1 MQYQDKTKQQL
12 IDELNEMRLKI
23 VELKAARSTLVDIAE
38 LEQTVKDLKLRIEE
52 QELLLN
58 TIDTQIWYLTDP
70 GTYGLVNQSRAD
82 FLGKRRE
89 EIEGKRLDDF
99 YSHDVAAVCEVGNA
113 EVFQSRRNIYTE
125 EWIPNAAGEPRL
137 ISITKAPKL
146 DEHGNVEYVVCAGT
160 DITERK
166 RTEEALRE
174 SKERF
179 GNFLNATNDLV
190 FIKDQH
196 CRYVFV
202 NKANQV
208 FFGLSEEDIIGKTDF
223 ELIPQ
228 KLAEQ
233 CRESDQRAVA
243 ENDTVT
249 TEESGTQ
256 GIFEVRK
263 FPVRLGYQEV
273 GVGAFIRD
281 ITERK
286 QAEEALK
293 RSEQRYR
300 ELTELLP
307 QTVFETDMA
316 GKLTFVNSAA
326 LKLTGYSMEEFL
338 AANPGQLVIQEDRE
352 RFADNIKKMLLGQEL
367 VVDQNTLLKK
377 DGTTVPVLSYAAPI
391 SENDKIVGVRGVVV
405 DITSIKQAEEERE
418 KLRTLLFQAQKMEAL
433 GTLVGGMAHDF
444 NNMLQVILGY
454 SQLLLEDK
462 KEGELGY
469 KDLQTIIQAGKGG
482 ADLVNKLLAFGQ
494 QAPIFPVDLDINYQI
509 RGLIPLIFRTL
520 PEIVKIDV
528 DLTQEPTTIFADP
541 NQIDQVV
548 MNLAINA
555 SEAMPNG
562 GQVKLATTTV
572 TLNDEYCR
580 SHSGVKPGKYV
591 MLSLSDTGRGMD
603 KEMLAK
609 IFEPFFSTKQRGS
622 TRGTGLGLSVV
633 QGIVEKQG
641 GHVTCESEPGK
652 GSEFRIYFPAIE
664 SGSTTQEKTSS
675 SAQIMPKRRILEHHG
690 LPE

>member
-1 MQYQDKTKQQL
+1 MQDQDKTKDQL
-12 IDELNEMRLKI
+12 IDELNEMR
-23 VELKAARSTLVDIAE
+23 RRIAE
-38 LEQTVKDLKLRIEE
+38 LETVQKSLNEEKSRYRQVADEASDAIFIVQDGRI
-52 QELLLN
+52 
-58 TIDTQIWYLTDP
+58 
-70 GTYGLVNQSRAD
+70 
-82 FLGKRRE
+82 K
-89 EIEGKRLDDF
+89 
-99 YSHDVAAVCEVGNA
+99 
-113 EVFQSRRNIYTE
+113 
-125 EWIPNAAGEPRL
+125 
-137 ISITKAPKL
+137 
-146 DEHGNVEYVVCAGT
+146 
-160 DITERK
+160 
-166 RTEEALRE
+166 
-174 SKERF
+174 
-179 GNFLNATNDLV
+179 
-190 FIKDQH
+190 
-196 CRYVFV
+196 FV
-202 NKANQV
+202 NKA
-208 FFGLSEEDIIGKTDF
+208 FTELTGYSEDSGLASQAIEAFVHPDDWDLVKQYHMRRLQGDNTLFRYDFRFIYIDGTVKWTEMNSSLIIWEGKPAALCLVTDF
-223 ELIPQ
+223 
-228 KLAEQ
+228 
-233 CRESDQRAVA
+233 
-243 ENDTVT
+243 
-249 TEESGTQ
+249 
-256 GIFEVRK
+256 
-263 FPVRLGYQEV
+263 
-273 GVGAFIRD
+273 
-281 ITERK
+281 TERK
-286 QAEEALK
+286 QMEVVLRE
-293 RSEQRYR
+293 SEQRLELALEGGAIGLWDWNLKTGRAVLGEWATRMRRNVGYEQPPNIRNWKRAVHPDDWEKVSEVLNGHLSGRLPFYEVEYR
-300 ELTELLP
+300 MRTKSGEWKWFRSRGKVVEYDKEGKP
-307 QTVFETDMA
+307 QRMV
-316 GKLTFVNSAA
+316 
-326 LKLTGYSMEEFL
+326 
-338 AANPGQLVIQEDRE
+338 
-352 RFADNIKKMLLGQEL
+352 
-367 VVDQNTLLKK
+367 
-377 DGTTVPVLSYAAPI
+377 GTTLDV
-391 SENDKIVGVRGVVV
+391 SERRK
-405 DITSIKQAEEERE
+405 AEEESDRL
-418 KLRTLLFQAQKMEAL
+418 KALLFQSQKLEAL
-433 GTLVGGMAHDF
+433 GTLVGGIAHDF

-462 KEGELGY
+462 KEGDLGY

-494 QAPIFPVDLDINYQI
+494 QSPIFPINLDLNHQI

-675 SAQIMPKRRILEHHG
+675 SAQSAGTETILVVEDTPSVAELERQILENAGYTVITANNGHEALEIYQTRRGEISLVILDLIMLEMSGKDCLMELVKIDPSVKVLIASGFSPSDELHKEINPLVKGFVHKPFG
-690 LPE
+690 LIQLLDEVVSALQDK

>member
-1 MQYQDKTKQQL
+1 
-12 IDELNEMRLKI
+12 
-23 VELKAARSTLVDIAE
+23 
-38 LEQTVKDLKLRIEE
+38 
-52 QELLLN
+52 
-58 TIDTQIWYLTDP
+58 
-70 GTYGLVNQSRAD
+70 
-82 FLGKRRE
+82 
-89 EIEGKRLDDF
+89 
-99 YSHDVAAVCEVGNA
+99 
-113 EVFQSRRNIYTE
+113 
-125 EWIPNAAGEPRL
+125 
-137 ISITKAPKL
+137 
-146 DEHGNVEYVVCAGT
+146 
-160 DITERK
+160 
-166 RTEEALRE
+166 
-174 SKERF
+174 
-179 GNFLNATNDLV
+179 
-190 FIKDQH
+190 
-196 CRYVFV
+196 
-202 NKANQV
+202 
-208 FFGLSEEDIIGKTDF
+208 
-223 ELIPQ
+223 
-228 KLAEQ
+228 
-233 CRESDQRAVA
+233 
-243 ENDTVT
+243 
-249 TEESGTQ
+249 
-256 GIFEVRK
+256 
-263 FPVRLGYQEV
+263 
-273 GVGAFIRD
+273 
-281 ITERK
+281 
-286 QAEEALK
+286 
-293 RSEQRYR
+293 
-300 ELTELLP
+300 
-307 QTVFETDMA
+307 
-316 GKLTFVNSAA
+316 
-326 LKLTGYSMEEFL
+326 MEEFL

-418 KLRTLLFQAQKMEAL
+418 KIKTLLFQSQKMEAL
-433 GTLVGGMAHDF
+433 GTLVGGIAHDF

-462 KEGELGY
+462 KKGDLGY

-580 SHSGVKPGKYV
+580 SHSGVKPGKDV

>member
-1 MQYQDKTKQQL
+1 MQDQDKTKDQL
-12 IDELNEMRLKI
+12 IDELNEMR
-23 VELKAARSTLVDIAE
+23 RRIAE
-38 LEQTVKDLKLRIEE
+38 LETVQKSLNEEKSRYRQVADEASDAIFIVQDGRI
-52 QELLLN
+52 
-58 TIDTQIWYLTDP
+58 
-70 GTYGLVNQSRAD
+70 
-82 FLGKRRE
+82 K
-89 EIEGKRLDDF
+89 
-99 YSHDVAAVCEVGNA
+99 
-113 EVFQSRRNIYTE
+113 
-125 EWIPNAAGEPRL
+125 
-137 ISITKAPKL
+137 
-146 DEHGNVEYVVCAGT
+146 
-160 DITERK
+160 
-166 RTEEALRE
+166 
-174 SKERF
+174 
-179 GNFLNATNDLV
+179 
-190 FIKDQH
+190 
-196 CRYVFV
+196 FV
-202 NKANQV
+202 NKA
-208 FFGLSEEDIIGKTDF
+208 FTELTGYSEDSGLASQAIEAFVHPDDWDLVKQYHMRRLQGDNTLFRYDFRFIYIDGTVKWTEMNSSLIIWEGKPAALCLVTDF
-223 ELIPQ
+223 
-228 KLAEQ
+228 
-233 CRESDQRAVA
+233 
-243 ENDTVT
+243 
-249 TEESGTQ
+249 
-256 GIFEVRK
+256 
-263 FPVRLGYQEV
+263 
-273 GVGAFIRD
+273 
-281 ITERK
+281 TERK
-286 QAEEALK
+286 QMEVVLRE
-293 RSEQRYR
+293 SEQRLELALEGGAIGLWDWNLKTGRAVLGEWATRMRRNVGYEQPPNIRNWKRAVHPDDWEKVSEVLNGHLSGRLPFYEVEYR
-300 ELTELLP
+300 MRTKSGEWKWFRSRGKVVEYDKEGKP
-307 QTVFETDMA
+307 QRMV
-316 GKLTFVNSAA
+316 
-326 LKLTGYSMEEFL
+326 
-338 AANPGQLVIQEDRE
+338 
-352 RFADNIKKMLLGQEL
+352 
-367 VVDQNTLLKK
+367 
-377 DGTTVPVLSYAAPI
+377 GTTLDV
-391 SENDKIVGVRGVVV
+391 SERRK
-405 DITSIKQAEEERE
+405 AEEESDRL
-418 KLRTLLFQAQKMEAL
+418 KALLFQSQKLEAL
-433 GTLVGGMAHDF
+433 GTLVGGIAHDF

-462 KEGELGY
+462 KEGDLGY

-494 QAPIFPVDLDINYQI
+494 QSPIFPVDLDINYQI

-675 SAQIMPKRRILEHHG
+675 SAQSAGTETILVVEDTPSVAELERQILENAGYTVITANNGHEALEIYQTRRGEISLVILDLIMLEMSGKDCLMELVKIDPSVKVLIASGFSPSDELHKEINPLVKGFVHKPFG
-690 LPE
+690 LIQLLDEVVSALQDK

>member
-1 MQYQDKTKQQL
+1 M
-12 IDELNEMRLKI
+12 
-23 VELKAARSTLVDIAE
+23 
-38 LEQTVKDLKLRIEE
+38 
-52 QELLLN
+52 
-58 TIDTQIWYLTDP
+58 
-70 GTYGLVNQSRAD
+70 
-82 FLGKRRE
+82 
-89 EIEGKRLDDF
+89 
-99 YSHDVAAVCEVGNA
+99 EV
-113 EVFQSRRNIYTE
+113 V
-125 EWIPNAAGEPRL
+125 
-137 ISITKAPKL
+137 
-146 DEHGNVEYVVCAGT
+146 
-160 DITERK
+160 
-166 RTEEALRE
+166 LRE
-174 SKERF
+174 SEQRLELALE
-179 GNFLNATNDLV
+179 GGA
-190 FIKDQH
+190 I
-196 CRYVFV
+196 
-202 NKANQV
+202 
-208 FFGLSEEDIIGKTDF
+208 GLWDWNLKTG
-223 ELIPQ
+223 
-228 KLAEQ
+228 
-233 CRESDQRAVA
+233 RAVLGEWA
-243 ENDTVT
+243 TRMRRNVGYEQPPNIRNWKRAVHPDDWEKVS
-249 TEESGTQ
+249 EVLNGHLSGRLP
-256 GIFEVRK
+256 FYEVEYRMRTK
-263 FPVRLGYQEV
+263 SGEWKWF
-273 GVGAFIRD
+273 
-281 ITERK
+281 
-286 QAEEALK
+286 
-293 RSEQRYR
+293 RSRGKVVEYDKEGKPQRM
-300 ELTELLP
+300 
-307 QTVFETDMA
+307 V
-316 GKLTFVNSAA
+316 
-326 LKLTGYSMEEFL
+326 
-338 AANPGQLVIQEDRE
+338 
-352 RFADNIKKMLLGQEL
+352 
-367 VVDQNTLLKK
+367 
-377 DGTTVPVLSYAAPI
+377 GTTLDV
-391 SENDKIVGVRGVVV
+391 SERRK
-405 DITSIKQAEEERE
+405 AEEESDRL
-418 KLRTLLFQAQKMEAL
+418 KALLFQSQKLEAL
-433 GTLVGGMAHDF
+433 GTLVGGIAHDF

-462 KEGELGY
+462 KEGDLGY

-580 SHSGVKPGKYV
+580 SHSGVKPGKDV